1 MPYIDW
7 DTIRRTGDLLESK
20 DVVIGELEE
29 ELEAALEENAALR
42 AALMIEKATE

>member
-7 DTIRRTGDLLESK
+7 DTIRRTSDLLESR

-42 AALMIEKATE
+42 AALMREKTTE